1 MTTLN
6 RLLIRRKAALW
17 FALTLLAIALLALVS
32 PPERSLGTSVRIV
45 YLHGAW
51 VWTALAA
58 FAAASLTGLVGLL
71 TRGENWQRWSLALG
85 RTGLLFWITYLPLS
99 MWAAQANWNGLFLAE
114 PRWRVAFVFA
124 IGGLILQIGLALV
137 ESPAWA
143 SAANLV
149 YGGILFWVLRN
160 TQAVM
165 HPRSP
170 IFDSEAVR
178 IQIFF
183 FGLVFLCLAAAG
195 QIARV
200 WRGKNIT

>member
-6 RLLIRRKAALW
+6 QLLIRRKAALW

-32 PPERSLGTSVRIV
+32 PPERSLGASVRIV

-58 FAAASLTGLVGLL
+58 FAAASLTGILGLV
-71 TRGENWQRWSLALG
+71 TRRESWQRWSLALG

-124 IGGLILQIGLALV
+124 IGGLLLQVGLALV

-143 SAANLV
+143 SGANLV

-165 HPRSP
+165 HPPSP
-170 IFDSEAVR
+170 IFDSDAAR
-178 IQIFF
+178 IQVFF

-200 WRGKNIT
+200 WRGSDA